1 MAPSVPNHGEHT
13 VSRRKR
19 SGSAEGPEQRCQG
32 VSPQHFSIPA
42 LSSPQDGRTEGR
54 AVGGAGEGSRAHS
67 PATLRCPCHPRKQRA
82 ASRLSCAASRDDAK
96 TARGQGRLSASRA
109 LHPDTHPCLFTAAPL
124 GTLHSGAPSAWADT
138 PIFGAQ
144 LTPHTHG
151 HQVPPVRSYDGS
163 FWRRGPHKAVWSVT
177 LGSSRARHPGVAG
190 PCSAPTV
197 LLLQAEEELVIPRGP
212 ARALPSSQPTSPS
225 SSHEAGS

>member
-1 MAPSVPNHGEHT
+1 MASQASCEQMEGRACVAPSVPNHGEHT

-109 LHPDTHPCLFTAAPL
+109 LHPDTHPCLSSLLHLWVPSTLEHRVLGPIPQSLEPNSPRTPTA
-124 GTLHSGAPSAWADT
+124 TRS
-138 PIFGAQ
+138 
-144 LTPHTHG
+144 
-151 HQVPPVRSYDGS
+151 HQ
-163 FWRRGPHKAVWSVT
+163 
-177 LGSSRARHPGVAG
+177 
-190 PCSAPTV
+190 
-197 LLLQAEEELVIPRGP
+197 
-212 ARALPSSQPTSPS
+212 
-225 SSHEAGS
+225 